1 MLCRLALASSLL
13 LALVSAGCA
22 YQPGSLLAA
31 PSDPSTTVARTLD
44 CLDLSVTL
52 AADEHL
58 PPSSALLDYRFGNR
72 CPAPVS
78 IDLGAAVVTGY
89 AADGTATV
97 LKLKDGQHQ
106 VHRGDVD
113 GEHDG
118 SEALRYDAPRGAAGN
133 VRVCVEL
140 GRIAAS
146 KSAEPERVCLSAPGD
161 DSAVDVHKP
170 GFARAHTACEG
181 HCAGPQ
187 MWSPPFGA
195 TWDVE
200 GLVRLRMEVRV
211 SGHVMDPAG
220 VTMAGDELHDVPVGG
235 LGRLGAATFDL
246 RYSAFVAGPIYVG
259 GELDIGGGPSSAS
272 VLRRSPRAVSTGGT
286 VVQAPMGGMV
296 GVSFGRLGI
305 FEPSAEVFVGGR
317 LLALDADQGDTG
329 GQASDGAP
337 AQARA
342 SRLLGWRTML
352 APRGA
357 LDLWL
362 GPHLTMGLW
371 GGVDA
376 LHATDLS
383 GGISF
388 AVHLRSYDGH

>member
-1 MLCRLALASSLL
+1 MLRRVALAFSLL
-13 LALVSAGCA
+13 LWACLISTGCA

-31 PSDPSTTVARTLD
+31 PADPSTTVAQTLD

-58 PPSSALLDYRFGNR
+58 PGSSALVDYRFGNR
-72 CPAPVS
+72 CKAPVT
-78 IDLGAAVVTGY
+78 IDLAAAVVTGY

-106 VHRGDVD
+106 VHPGDLD

-118 SEALRYDAPRGAAGN
+118 SEALRYDAPKSTADN
-133 VRVCVEL
+133 VRVCVDL
-140 GRIAAS
+140 GRIAARE
-146 KSAEPERVCLSAPGD
+146 SANAAPQRVCLTAPGD

-170 GFARAHTACEG
+170 GFARAHGGCEG

-195 TWDVE
+195 TWDVD

-220 VTMAGDELHDVPVGG
+220 VTMAGGELHAVPVGG

-259 GELDIGGGPSSAS
+259 GEIDLGGGPSDAR
-272 VLRRSPRAVSTGGT
+272 VLRGTPRAVSTGGT

-305 FEPSAEVFVGGR
+305 VEPSAEVFVGGR
-317 LLALDADQGDTG
+317 LLALDADRGD
-329 GQASDGAP
+329 ASAP
-337 AQARA
+337 STTQTRT
-342 SRLLGWRTML
+342 SRLIGWRTMI

-357 LDLWL
+357 VDFWL
-362 GPHLTMGLW
+362 GPHLTMGVW

>member
-1 MLCRLALASSLL
+1 MLWRLALASSLL
-13 LALVSAGCA
+13 LALLSAGCA
-22 YQPGSLLAA
+22 YQPGALLTA
-31 PSDPSTTVARTLD
+31 PADPFTTVARTLD

-58 PPSSALLDYRFGNR
+58 PASSALVDYRFGNR
-72 CPAPVS
+72 CKAPVT
-78 IDLGAAVVTGY
+78 IDLAAAVVTGY

-106 VHRGDVD
+106 VHAGDLD

-118 SEALRYDAPRGAAGN
+118 SEALRYEAPKGTADN

-140 GRIAAS
+140 GRVAAR
-146 KSAEPERVCLSAPGD
+146 KSANAAPQRVCLTAPGD

-195 TWDVE
+195 TWDVD
-200 GLVRLRMEVRV
+200 GLVRLRMEMRV

-220 VTMAGDELHDVPVGG
+220 VTMAGGEMHDVPVGG

-259 GELDIGGGPSSAS
+259 GEIDLGGGPSSAS
-272 VLRRSPRAVSTGGT
+272 VLRSSPRAVSTGGT

-317 LLALDADQGDTG
+317 LLALDADRGD
-329 GQASDGAP
+329 ASAP
-337 AQARA
+337 STTQTRT
-342 SRLLGWRTML
+342 SRLIGWRTMI

-357 LDLWL
+357 IDFWL
-362 GPHLTMGLW
+362 GPHLTMGVW

-383 GGISF
+383 GGISV
-388 AVHLRSYDGH
+388 AVHLRSYDAH